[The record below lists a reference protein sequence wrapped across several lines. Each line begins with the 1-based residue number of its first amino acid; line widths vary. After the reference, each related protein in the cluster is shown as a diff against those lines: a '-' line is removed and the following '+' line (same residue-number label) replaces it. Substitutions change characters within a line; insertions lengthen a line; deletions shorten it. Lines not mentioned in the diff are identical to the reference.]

1 MTQTSKIII
10 FMFFSVLL
18 LAIVSGSM
26 MLNFKKTVIEQSVN
40 SSPVVHSISPTGV
53 RSIVVVDAKI
63 EMVDSLQQAIAEG
76 LIDTAPKI
84 VKDSAKHKIASLTP
98 VTHSPKPNSHLRSKT
113 SPSSIEQPS
122 LIIYEDELV
131 IEFPKSLASSS
142 NLKQAI
148 ARVLLSKSPRTEKN
162 LLSKKSFDMKVT
174 PYFYKKVAD
183 ENNHPIRY
191 PKQAYNY
198 ANFLLA
204 NMTESFSDEEGSF
217 VLVYIPLI
225 QSDLTGPAKNYQ
237 TWVEDYSKEFGIKP
251 SLIYAI
257 METESAFNSQAV
269 SKSNAIGLMQIKA
282 NAAGRDVF
290 NLVDE
295 KPGQPTKYELFN
307 SENNIRMGT
316 AYLSLLKNDYLS
328 NVKNKKN
335 KEMMAISSYNG
346 GLSTVLSLF
355 GDTSKEAFAKVNRMS
370 PKQVYHKLKYKH
382 KSAETRAYLS
392 KVLKANAK
400 YNDLLNVPTER
411 YSGLSYASY

>member
-10 FMFFSVLL
+10 FMFLSVML
-18 LAIVSGSM
+18 LAVVSGSM

-40 SSPVVHSISPTGV
+40 TSPVVHSTSPTGI

-63 EMVDSLQQAIAEG
+63 EMVDSLQQAITED

-162 LLSKKSFDMKVT
+162 LLSKKPFDMKVT
-174 PYFYKKVAD
+174 PYFYKKVVD

-257 METESAFNSQAV
+257 METESAFNSHAV

-328 NVKNKKN
+328 AVKNEKT

-355 GDTSKEAFAKVNRMS
+355 GDTRKEAFAKVNRMS